1 MYFYTQ
7 HALEKMDSL
16 GIERQEV
23 EQAIEKGMKWKEQQ
37 REMWHAQMSG
47 TEIVFTKE
55 NDTFIIVTVY
65 LAGRLK

>member
-1 MYFYTQ
+1 MYVYAQ

-16 GIERQEV
+16 GLERQEV

-37 REMWHAQMSG
+37 REMWHAQMG
-47 TEIVFTKE
+47 GIEVVFAKE

-65 LAGRLK
+65 LAGRSK